1 MRMYQSDRKNA
12 KHHFATA
19 VALALAST
27 LGFPGNAKAEDG
39 KPETRIYTF
48 RTCPA
53 TGPDVYED
61 PSAAKGGLAPFVAA
75 LVSAVVSPLIEGVV
89 DKGVNAL
96 KEAAKDKDFPIASP
110 DPVIKEFYQ
119 VGLSGETALNR
130 QIGCIV
136 LLRAEFET
144 GKFPS
149 DVSKLGDPLSK
160 RIDAKFRVWA
170 GSGATPKPGDEKPG
184 DDYARVKPG
193 KLEFYFEVV
202 PVVSDDGK
210 TLGLRP
216 QALRVERFAS
226 KDGFFGPSR
235 RNYQFTVTFA
245 DPFGST
251 AFASADFK
259 YEGVERGTSKEACVA
274 KPAKTYCV
282 PTELGGIRGWYAT
295 KPISDDFAALIKK
308 RQANAVTLK
317 TAVDAL
323 DPTPPMP
330 TVPDDLA
337 DVVPKLNNYCRE
349 LEAANQPR
357 TNGQQWD
364 DACPSTLARAKREYL
379 YEESVGAT
387 KLAKQQADEFW
398 SKKCLDPA
406 GAQLAK
412 NDQNMVKCL
421 EALAGTQQLAPA
433 GKFLLTSTIVE
444 TKPGNKLA
452 AFLAPAAEKVA
463 PAVKTAL
470 KEKFDPVEREKVA
483 AAAALKAV
491 MDAKT
496 KRDALNAITLAEDAV
511 SAAQATYDAAFAKS
525 ADAPA
530 DTALKVAA
538 INAHIALVKAQIAAN
553 DAYRTLDL
561 PIPYPAFG

>member
-1 MRMYQSDRKNA
+1 MRMYPSDRTNA
-12 KHHFATA
+12 KHHL
-19 VALALAST
+19 VPVLALALAST
-27 LGFPGNAKAEDG
+27 LGFPGNATAEDG

-48 RTCPA
+48 PTCPA
-53 TGPDVYED
+53 TGPDVYKD
-61 PSAAKGGLAPFVAA
+61 PAGAIGGLAPLVAA

-110 DPVIKEFYQ
+110 DPVMKEFYQ

-136 LLRAEFET
+136 LVRAEFET

-149 DVSKLGDPLSK
+149 GVSKPGDPLSK
-160 RIDAKFRVWA
+160 RIDDKFRVWA
-170 GSGATPKPGDEKPG
+170 GSSATPQPG

-216 QALRVERFAS
+216 QALQVESFAS

-317 TAVDAL
+317 TAVTAL

-337 DVVPKLNNYCRE
+337 NVGPKLNNYCRE
-349 LEAANQPR
+349 LEASNKPR

-379 YEESVGAT
+379 YEESVAAT

-444 TKPGNKLA
+444 TRPGNKLA

-483 AAAALKAV
+483 VAAASKAV
-491 MDAKT
+491 TDAKT

-525 ADAPA
+525 ADAPT

-538 INAHIALVKAQIAAN
+538 LNAHIALVKAQIAAN
-553 DAYRTLDL
+553 DAYRALDL

>member
-1 MRMYQSDRKNA
+1 MRMHQSDRRSA
-12 KHHFATA
+12 KLHFVGAL
-19 VALALAST
+19 ALALAST
-27 LGFPGNAKAEDG
+27 LCFPDNAKAEDG

-48 RTCPA
+48 PTCPA
-53 TGPDVYED
+53 TGSDVYKD
-61 PSAAKGGLAPFVAA
+61 PSAAIVGLAPLVAA

-110 DPVIKEFYQ
+110 DPVMKEFYQ

-130 QIGCIV
+130 QIGCVV
-136 LLRAEFET
+136 LVRGEFET
-144 GKFPS
+144 GKFPP
-149 DVSKLGDPLSK
+149 DVSKPGDLLSK
-160 RIDAKFRVWA
+160 RIEAKFRVGA
-170 GSGATPKPGDEKPG
+170 GSGATPQPG

-216 QALRVERFAS
+216 QALQVESFAS

-235 RNYQFTVTFA
+235 RNYQFTITFA

-308 RQANAVTLK
+308 RQANAVTVK
-317 TAVDAL
+317 TAVNAL
-323 DPTPPMP
+323 DPALPMP
-330 TVPDDLA
+330 MVPDDLIN
-337 DVVPKLNNYCRE
+337 VIPKLGNYCRE
-349 LEAANQPR
+349 LEAANKLR

-364 DACPSTLARAKREYL
+364 DACPPTLARAKREYL
-379 YEESVGAT
+379 YEESIGAA

-398 SKKCLDPA
+398 SKKCIDPA
-406 GAQLAK
+406 GVQLAR

-421 EALAGTQQLAPA
+421 ETLAGTQQLVPA

-444 TKPGNKLA
+444 TRPGNKLA

-470 KEKFDPVEREKVA
+470 KEKFDPVEREKLA
-483 AAAALKAV
+483 AAAAAKTAT
-491 MDAKT
+491 DAKT
-496 KRDALNAITLAEDAV
+496 KRDALNAITLADDAV

-525 ADAPA
+525 ADAPT
-530 DTALKVAA
+530 DSALKVAA

-553 DAYRTLDL
+553 DAYRALDL
-561 PIPYPAFG
+561 PIPYPSFG

>member
-1 MRMYQSDRKNA
+1 MRIDRSDRTSA
-12 KHHFATA
+12 QLHR
-19 VALALAST
+19 VQALALALAAM
-27 LGFPGNAKAEDG
+27 LGFPDNAKAEDG

-48 RTCPA
+48 PTCPA
-53 TGPDVYED
+53 TGPEVYKD
-61 PSAAKGGLAPFVAA
+61 PSALAPLVAA

-110 DPVIKEFYQ
+110 DPVMKEFYQ

-136 LLRAEFET
+136 LARGEFET
-144 GKFPS
+144 GNFPP
-149 DVSKLGDPLSK
+149 DVSKPGDVLSK
-160 RIDAKFRVWA
+160 RIEAKFRVWA
-170 GSGATPKPGDEKPG
+170 GRVATPQPI
-184 DDYARVKPG
+184 DDYVRVKPG

-216 QALRVERFAS
+216 QALQVESFAS

-235 RNYQFTVTFA
+235 RNYQFTITFA

-259 YEGVERGTSKEACVA
+259 YEGVERGTSKEACVG

-282 PTELGGIRGWYAT
+282 PTELGGVRGWYAT
-295 KPISDDFAALIKK
+295 KPISDDFATLIKK
-308 RQANAVTLK
+308 RQANALTLK
-317 TAVDAL
+317 AAVNAL
-323 DPTPPMP
+323 DPTPPVPM
-330 TVPDDLA
+330 VPDDLA
-337 DVVPKLNNYCRE
+337 NVIPKLGNYCRE
-349 LEAANQPR
+349 LEAANKLR
-357 TNGQQWD
+357 TSGQQWD
-364 DACPSTLARAKREYL
+364 DACPPTLARAKREYL
-379 YEESVGAT
+379 YEESVGAA

-406 GAQLAK
+406 GAQLAR

-421 EALAGTQQLAPA
+421 EALAGNPQLVPA
-433 GKFLLTSTIVE
+433 GKFLLMSTIVE
-444 TKPGNKLA
+444 TRPGNKLA
-452 AFLAPAAEKVA
+452 GFLAPAAEKVA
-463 PAVKTAL
+463 PAVKTAA

-483 AAAALKAV
+483 AAAAAKATS
-491 MDAKT
+491 DAKT

-511 SAAQATYDAAFAKS
+511 SAAQATYDAAFTKS
-525 ADAPA
+525 ADAPT

-553 DAYRTLDL
+553 DAYRALDL

>member
-1 MRMYQSDRKNA
+1 MRIYQSDRTSA
-12 KHHFATA
+12 KLHF
-19 VALALAST
+19 VGALALASAF
-27 LGFPGNAKAEDG
+27 GFPDNAKAEDR

-48 RTCPA
+48 PTCPA
-53 TGPDVYED
+53 TGPDVYKD
-61 PSAAKGGLAPFVAA
+61 PSAAIGGLAPLAAA

-89 DKGVNAL
+89 DKGVSAL

-110 DPVIKEFYQ
+110 DPVMKEFYQ

-136 LLRAEFET
+136 LVRGEFET
-144 GKFPS
+144 GKFPP
-149 DVSKLGDPLSK
+149 DVSKPADLLSK
-160 RIDAKFRVWA
+160 RIEAKFRVWA
-170 GSGATPKPGDEKPG
+170 GNGATPQLGN
-184 DDYARVKPG
+184 DYTRVKPG

-202 PVVSDDGK
+202 PVVSGDGK

-216 QALRVERFAS
+216 QALQVENFAS

-235 RNYQFTVTFA
+235 RNYQFTITFA
-245 DPFGST
+245 DQFGAT

-282 PTELGGIRGWYAT
+282 PTELGGIRGWYST
-295 KPISDDFAALIKK
+295 KPISEDFAVLIKK
-308 RQANAVTLK
+308 RKANAVTLK
-317 TAVDAL
+317 TAVNAL

-330 TVPDDLA
+330 MVPDDLEN
-337 DVVPKLNNYCRE
+337 VIPKLGKYCRE
-349 LEAANQPR
+349 LEAENKLR
-357 TNGQQWD
+357 RNGQQWD
-364 DACPSTLARAKREYL
+364 EACSPTLARAKREYL
-379 YEESVGAT
+379 YEESVGTA

-406 GAQLAK
+406 GAPLAR

-421 EALAGTQQLAPA
+421 ETLAGTQQFVPA

-444 TKPGNKLA
+444 TRPGNKLA
-452 AFLAPAAEKVA
+452 AFLAPTAEKVA

-483 AAAALKAV
+483 AAGAAKV
-491 MDAKT
+491 TVDAKT
-496 KRDALNAITLAEDAV
+496 KREALNAITLAEEAV
-511 SAAQATYDAAFAKS
+511 SAAQATYDAAFAES
-525 ADAPA
+525 ADAPT
-530 DTALKVAA
+530 DTTLKVAA

-553 DAYRTLDL
+553 DAYRALDL